1 MKLDMNPFPM
11 DMINFEEK
19 KILVRTSQATTTRG
33 KNVIISDEQRSRMLK
48 PRWPE
53 MDVWKA
59 NEYRKSQPE
68 RRPTSSFLAEKYVR
82 MQQRY
87 GSNGPQ
93 KYKRRRAPE
102 GDRRDWP
109 RQDPRS
115 RGHTKGSY
123 AGTDCRGT
131 WAENEVGNRSGGSRQ
146 PQRRNNSGRLGTM
159 PGDGRRLGHRGAR
172 MHAANSSGED
182 INQSAAMTHSC
193 LTEQKRRRLMSAA
206 GREIV
211 GPGYSVLPVIH
222 SRVERDQQAL
232 KRDDQ
237 SSESAQRADCTMA
250 EVGGETSFTETLGSL
265 IPPRASTGEAI
276 GTPESV
282 VRRMPAPRW
291 CPPGLSKTQRRRL
304 QKLWK
309 REIKQ
314 GKAETARDAWFNE
327 ARSMKLPKKTW
338 REKRLAREEWQ

>member
-1 MKLDMNPFPM
+1 
-11 DMINFEEK
+11 
-19 KILVRTSQATTTRG
+19 
-33 KNVIISDEQRSRMLK
+33 
-48 PRWPE
+48 
-53 MDVWKA
+53 
-59 NEYRKSQPE
+59 
-68 RRPTSSFLAEKYVR
+68 
-82 MQQRY
+82 
-87 GSNGPQ
+87 
-93 KYKRRRAPE
+93 
-102 GDRRDWP
+102 
-109 RQDPRS
+109 
-115 RGHTKGSY
+115 
-123 AGTDCRGT
+123 
-131 WAENEVGNRSGGSRQ
+131 
-146 PQRRNNSGRLGTM
+146 
-159 PGDGRRLGHRGAR
+159 